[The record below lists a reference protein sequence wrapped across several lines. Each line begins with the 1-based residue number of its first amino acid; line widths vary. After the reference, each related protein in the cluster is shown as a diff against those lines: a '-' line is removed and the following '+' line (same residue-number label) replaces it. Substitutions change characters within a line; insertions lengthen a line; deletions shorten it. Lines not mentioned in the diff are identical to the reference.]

1 MKKLISMMAI
11 IFAVTFTSLSAQ
23 SAEKLS
29 PAELIK
35 LRTEWDNRLRE
46 GAEKIAANP
55 PQFEL
60 HYFEEPLPQELTDSD
75 YENETMSFK
84 IIIPYLKQIAGFE
97 NIELANS
104 LLDKL
109 HKIPESKNWGD
120 KINGFPWSYAEDIGN
135 DNWMLKALSGH
146 VDKYN
151 FIISIVDE
159 NKNILVQKPISY
171 MVCYA
176 KQYSGFI
183 MVSDHSGYSSTNSA
197 PEAYENDTIYFL
209 ISIKNVNIDKLTV
222 QVENRGKQNLAILPA
237 EEGAVRYELI
247 KKDNDKVF
255 RYFKIVGNV
264 NYNFYNEYVFS
275 ADKNGMTAIDLSSA
289 YKLNESLINQLDV
302 KKNEFNYRVLSP
314 GSSLSKQE
322 EFKKE
327 YDTYIQNPKL
337 AKEKYIWEEKCR
349 EGRELLLKQYPD
361 AENIF
366 FKQAAKKKGILNYD
380 VNISKLDLYNIFGLV
395 GLIQENLNKEEY
407 LDYKDKVFCFELD
420 NKWLDA
426 SDCLKY
432 ADFNIALKLKAARYI
447 EYNFK
452 DCRNLVEVQIDCSD
466 KKLDRYTFNFR
477 NCSNLESIWIDGDS
491 YIDFDLYGCKNL
503 NFVRLPKRLKG
514 TNEKKYPELKKKK
527 VFDYY

>member
-183 MVSDHSGYSSTNSA
+183 MVSDQSGYSSTNSA

-275 ADKNGMTAIDLSSA
+275 ADKNGMTAIDL
-289 YKLNESLINQLDV
+289 
-302 KKNEFNYRVLSP
+302 
-314 GSSLSKQE
+314 
-322 EFKKE
+322 
-327 YDTYIQNPKL
+327 
-337 AKEKYIWEEKCR
+337 
-349 EGRELLLKQYPD
+349 
-361 AENIF
+361 
-366 FKQAAKKKGILNYD
+366 
-380 VNISKLDLYNIFGLV
+380 
-395 GLIQENLNKEEY
+395 
-407 LDYKDKVFCFELD
+407 
-420 NKWLDA
+420 
-426 SDCLKY
+426 
-432 ADFNIALKLKAARYI
+432 
-447 EYNFK
+447 
-452 DCRNLVEVQIDCSD
+452 
-466 KKLDRYTFNFR
+466 
-477 NCSNLESIWIDGDS
+477 
-491 YIDFDLYGCKNL
+491 
-503 NFVRLPKRLKG
+503 
-514 TNEKKYPELKKKK
+514 
-527 VFDYY
+527 